1 MADQVIVGLDI
12 KNGKPNSILT
22 VEAFPK
28 YIKKD
33 NTYKEGDVLG
43 DYVATGQ
50 RMIWTDDKGVEII
63 NGPILTKNIESDNQF
78 SKLKDLKL

>member
-33 NTYKEGDVLG
+33 TVYKDGDELG
-43 DYVATGQ
+43 DYIATGK
-50 RMIWTDDKGVEII
+50 RMIWTDDKGNEII
-63 NGPILTKNIESDNQF
+63 NGPILRKSEVDNQF